1 MLSERLCPPYDEG
14 IKNVTVHLI
23 RALSASHDV
32 LGITVGGQPDAKLR
46 IQNVHTNRLLVSRE
60 LGGLIRECAP
70 QAIVYVP
77 TACGT
82 VFSFA
87 RASVLRAYSGGAP
100 TALVLLQPRRHTA
113 VGRLLIGRLH
123 PDWVVAQSRRTAA
136 TFRNLG
142 CRTALLPPAVD
153 AERFRPVGQETKLAL
168 RSRYGIP
175 SRATVVTHVGHLK
188 GKRNLSQLVALQVG
202 GGYHTL
208 VVASTS
214 TKQDAALKG
223 RLQST
228 GATVVDRFVTNVED
242 VYRLSDVYLFLAE
255 GATAAIEVPLSV
267 LEAMACNLPVV
278 CTPFGGLPDH
288 FEGGRGLYYWR
299 GQTELAS
306 LVELAQTSPSS
317 TRELVETR
325 TWSAAAEF
333 LVQVLRRKR
342 AT

>member
-1 MLSERLCPPYDEG
+1 MLSERLSPPYDEG
-14 IKNVTVHLI
+14 IKSVTVHLI
-23 RALSASHDV
+23 RALSARHDV
-32 LGITVGGQPDAKLR
+32 MGITAGGQPDATLR
-46 IQNVHTNRLLVSRE
+46 IQNADTNRLLVSRE
-60 LGGLIRECAP
+60 LSGIIRRFAP

-87 RASVLRAYSGGAP
+87 RACVLRSYGGGVP
-100 TALVLLQPRRHTA
+100 TALVSLQPRSYTA
-113 VGRLLIGRLH
+113 VGRLLVGYLQ
-123 PDWVVAQSRRTAA
+123 PDWVVAQSRRTAG
-136 TFRNLG
+136 TLRNLG

-168 RSRYGIP
+168 RARYGIP

-188 GKRNLSQLVALQVG
+188 GKRNLSELLALQVG
-202 GGYHTL
+202 GGYHTV

-214 TKQDAALKG
+214 TEQDVALKG
-223 RLQST
+223 RLRST
-228 GATVVDRFVTNVED
+228 GATVLDSFVPKVEE
-242 VYRLSDVYLFLAE
+242 VYGLSDAYLFLAE

-288 FEGGRGLYYWR
+288 FEEGHGLHYWR
-299 GQTELAS
+299 GQTELAD
-306 LVELAQTSPSS
+306 LVELALSSPPS

-325 TWSAAAEF
+325 TWSAAAES
-333 LVQVLRRKR
+333 LVRVLRRRR